1 MSDLISRSAL
11 IKRLWNHHSEVV
23 ANPECYTDVE
33 DISDDICAIVS
44 IIDEFPTIEA
54 VPVVHGEWEICEEP
68 NVFDTCGN
76 PATYARCKNCGFR
89 WSNKYHVKNYFKHCP
104 ECGARMDGAE

>member
-23 ANPECYTDVE
+23 ANPECYTDAE
-33 DISDDICAIVS
+33 DVADDVCAIVS

-54 VPVVHGEWEICEEP
+54 VPVVEGEWIEKEMDNFRMIEC
-68 NVFDTCGN
+68 TCS
-76 PATYARCKNCGFR
+76 NCG
-89 WSNKYHVKNYFKHCP
+89 WNGVDNYDSYVDICSFLFCP
-104 ECGARMDGAE
+104 NCGARMTGGKE